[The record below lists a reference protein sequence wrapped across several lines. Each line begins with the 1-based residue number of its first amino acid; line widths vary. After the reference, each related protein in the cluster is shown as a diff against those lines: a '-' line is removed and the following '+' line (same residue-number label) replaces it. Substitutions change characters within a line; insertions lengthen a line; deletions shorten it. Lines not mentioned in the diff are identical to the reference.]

1 MIPLIFLFFVLYL
14 ALFHPSTA
22 LRRAEGG
29 EWAHLT
35 TYWRALQDIASP
47 LPLAMFVHLLDSQ
60 STVWGGRDILSVSTA
75 GWEAGDIFV
84 QVHHF
89 PLPSDVP
96 MGEYQLEIGIHSRT
110 DMQRFAIF
118 EGGQPVA
125 DRLLLEPIS
134 ITSR

>member
-22 LRRAEGG
+22 LRLAPGPL
-29 EWAHLT
+29 ALV
-35 TYWRALQDIASP
+35 LQDIASP